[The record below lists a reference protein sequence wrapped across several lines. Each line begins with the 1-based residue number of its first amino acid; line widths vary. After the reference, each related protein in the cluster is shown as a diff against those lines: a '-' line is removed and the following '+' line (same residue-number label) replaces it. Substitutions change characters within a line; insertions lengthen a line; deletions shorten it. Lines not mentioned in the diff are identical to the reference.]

1 METVQKVLIT
11 YSKHGLIRFIGH
23 LDTMSVILQA
33 MRRAALP
40 LCYSQ
45 GFNPHVKASF
55 SLPLPL
61 GFSSD
66 AEFIELS
73 LNSSMKT
80 GDIRTAIQEELPE
93 GLEIKT
99 VEKIPV
105 MSSSAS
111 GKIESIQY
119 HFNYKGIINDSVQLE
134 ENKKRLL
141 GIPGVLNIE
150 LDGNSGCA
158 FTIELG
164 RGKEVSPREIAK
176 ALLGIDEE
184 RIKLIEFT
192 RKKFVFKV

>member
-80 GDIRTAIQEELPE
+80 DDIRMAIQKELPE
-93 GLEIKT
+93 GLEIRT

-105 MSSSAS
+105 LGSSAS
-111 GKIESIQY
+111 GKIEAIQY
-119 HFNYKGIINDSVQLE
+119 HFNYKSIISDSVQLE

-150 LDGNSGCA
+150 LDENSDCN

-164 RGKEVSPREIAK
+164 RGKEVSPREIAR
-176 ALLGIDEE
+176 ALLGIDEGS
-184 RIKLIEFT
+184 IKLIEFT
-192 RKKFVFKV
+192 RKKFIFKV